1 MAEPSALLDLTMF
14 RRVPLALILTLAVQT
29 GAGLLWAGAAAERI
43 AVLEQRVDHA
53 SAIAERLARLEA
65 EMEAARESLSR
76 LEHALDRGETP
87 SGVRS

>member
-1 MAEPSALLDLTMF
+1 MAEPLAFLDLTQL
-14 RRVPLALILTLAVQT
+14 RRVPLALVLTLAVQT

-43 AVLEQRVDHA
+43 NVLEQRVDHA

-76 LEHALDRGETP
+76 LGHALDRSPTP
-87 SGVRS
+87 LGARP

>member
-1 MAEPSALLDLTMF
+1 MF

-53 SAIAERLARLEA
+53 SAIAERLARLE
-65 EMEAARESLSR
+65 
-76 LEHALDRGETP
+76 
-87 SGVRS
+87 

>member
-1 MAEPSALLDLTMF
+1 MAEPTAFLDLTVF
-14 RRVPLALILTLAVQT
+14 RKVPLAVVLTLAAQT

-65 EMEAARESLSR
+65 EMEAARESLTR
-76 LEHALDRGETP
+76 LEHALDRGDTP
-87 SGVRS
+87 ARVRS

>member
-1 MAEPSALLDLTMF
+1 MAEPSAFLDLTMF
-14 RRVPLALILTLAVQT
+14 RRVPLALVLTLAVQT

>member
-1 MAEPSALLDLTMF
+1 MAEPAASLDLTMF
-14 RRVPLALILTLAVQT
+14 RRVPLALVLTLAVQT
-29 GAGLLWAGAAAERI
+29 GVGLLWAGAAAERI
-43 AVLEQRVDHA
+43 TVLEQRVDHA